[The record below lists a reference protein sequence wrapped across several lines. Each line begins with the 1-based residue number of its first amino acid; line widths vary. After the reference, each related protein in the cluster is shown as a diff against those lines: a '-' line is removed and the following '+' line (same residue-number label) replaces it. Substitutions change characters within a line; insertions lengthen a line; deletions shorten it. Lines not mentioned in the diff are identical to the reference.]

1 MKEEKLVKKW
11 LKNELSEEEL
21 KAFKQLDA
29 YSSYINLSETAKY
42 FKAPKFDEQQSLKN
56 IQSKLEIK
64 QESSTSIN
72 PIYGY
77 IAAFV
82 AVLIISFAIIN
93 YTNQDSKLY
102 QTQLADSENIT
113 LPDQSEVDLA
123 ANSTLSF
130 EPDTWN
136 DERSLNLDGEAYF
149 IVEKGETFKVNTSYG
164 DVEVLGTKFNV
175 KSRAY
180 GFEVTCFEG
189 SVQVSIDEKSV
200 VLVTNDFL
208 TLQNGSIQVKQIR
221 HSSPYWKK
229 GRTTLKSKPISFVL
243 EELKNY
249 YDFEFDTSK
258 VDTSRLYS
266 GSFPHNNINI
276 ALKSI
281 TLPLDL
287 TYQISDKKVILSNK

>member
-1 MKEEKLVKKW
+1 MKEEKLIKKW
-11 LKNELSEEEL
+11 LNNELSEEEL

-29 YSSYINLSETAKY
+29 YSSYIKLSEKAKY

-56 IQSKLEIK
+56 IQSKIEINQRNSK
-64 QESSTSIN
+64 STK

-82 AVLIISFAIIN
+82 AVVIISFAIIN
-93 YTNQDSKLY
+93 FTNQGLLSY
-102 QTQLADSENIT
+102 QTQLADTENII
-113 LPDQSEVDLA
+113 LPDQSQVDLA

-130 EPDTWN
+130 EPGTWN
-136 DERSLNLDGEAYF
+136 NDRSLNLEGEAYF
-149 IVEKGETFKVNTSYG
+149 MVEKGEAFKVNTSYG
-164 DVEVLGTKFNV
+164 EVEVLGTKFNV
-175 KSRAY
+175 KSRTY

-189 SVQVSIDEKSV
+189 SVQVNIDEKAII
-200 VLVTNDFL
+200 LLANDFL
-208 TLQNGSIQVKQIR
+208 SLQNGSIQVEQVR
-221 HSSPYWKK
+221 HSSPHWKK
-229 GRTTLKSKPISFVL
+229 DRTTLKSKPISFVI

-249 YDFEFDTSK
+249 YDLEFDAAE

-266 GSFPHNNINI
+266 GSFPHNDINI

-287 TYQISDKKVILSNK
+287 TYQITDKKVILSNK